1 MAEIIVTVGDNSL
14 LPMLEKA
21 ISLLKGVTKVSVRK
35 ENAKPEA
42 SSVNELPEDIQDL
55 IGIASGIDKQEVESD
70 ERLSYLLNTN
80 CKTLLMN
87 S

>member
-35 ENAKPEA
+35 EKAKPEI
-42 SSVNELPEDIQDL
+42 SSVNEFPEDIQDL
-55 IGIASGIDKQEVESD
+55 IGIASGIDRQEVESD
-70 ERLSYLLNTN
+70 ERLSYLLN
-80 CKTLLMN
+80 K
-87 S
+87 

>member
-14 LPMLEKA
+14 LPTLEKA

-35 ENAKPEA
+35 EKAKPEI
-42 SSVNELPEDIQDL
+42 SSVNEFPEDIQDL

-70 ERLSYLLNTN
+70 ERLSYLLN
-80 CKTLLMN
+80 K
-87 S
+87 

>member
-1 MAEIIVTVGDNSL
+1 MAEIIVTVDDNSL

-35 ENAKPEA
+35 EKAKPEI
-42 SSVNELPEDIQDL
+42 SSVNEFPEDIQDL

-70 ERLSYLLNTN
+70 ERLSYLLN
-80 CKTLLMN
+80 K
-87 S
+87 

>member
-35 ENAKPEA
+35 EKAKPEI
-42 SSVNELPEDIQDL
+42 SSVTIFSILEINRTRQELL
-55 IGIASGIDKQEVESD
+55 
-70 ERLSYLLNTN
+70 
-80 CKTLLMN
+80 TL
-87 S
+87 

>member
-35 ENAKPEA
+35 EKAKPEI
-42 SSVNELPEDIQDL
+42 SSVNELPEDI
-55 IGIASGIDKQEVESD
+55 
-70 ERLSYLLNTN
+70 
-80 CKTLLMN
+80 
-87 S
+87 

>member
-35 ENAKPEA
+35 EKAKPEI

-55 IGIASGIDKQEVESD
+55 IGIASSFDQQEVVSD
-70 ERLSYLLNTN
+70 ERLSYLLN
-80 CKTLLMN
+80 K
-87 S
+87 

>member
-35 ENAKPEA
+35 EKAKPEI
-42 SSVNELPEDIQDL
+42 SSVNEFPEDIQDL
-55 IGIASGIDKQEVESD
+55 IAIASSIDKQEEESD
-70 ERLSYLLNTN
+70 ESFSYLLNR
-80 CKTLLMN
+80 
-87 S
+87 

>member
-35 ENAKPEA
+35 EKAKPEI

-55 IGIASGIDKQEVESD
+55 IGIASGFDQQDVVSD
-70 ERLSYLLNTN
+70 ERLSYLLN
-80 CKTLLMN
+80 K
-87 S
+87 

>member
-35 ENAKPEA
+35 EKAKPEI
-42 SSVNELPEDIQDL
+42 SSVNGLPEDIQDL

-70 ERLSYLLNTN
+70 ERLSYLLNT
-80 CKTLLMN
+80 
-87 S
+87 

>member
-35 ENAKPEA
+35 ENAKPEV
-42 SSVNELPEDIQDL
+42 SSVNELPEDVQDL

-80 CKTLLMN
+80 WKTPLMN

>member
-35 ENAKPEA
+35 EKAKPEI

-55 IGIASGIDKQEVESD
+55 IGIASGFDQQEVVSD
-70 ERLSYLLNTN
+70 ERLSYLLN
-80 CKTLLMN
+80 K
-87 S
+87 

>member
-35 ENAKPEA
+35 EKAKPEI
-42 SSVNELPEDIQDL
+42 SSVNEFPEDIQDL

-70 ERLSYLLNTN
+70 ERLSYLLN
-80 CKTLLMN
+80 K
-87 S
+87 

>member
-35 ENAKPEA
+35 EKAKPEI
-42 SSVNELPEDIQDL
+42 SSVNEFPEDIQDL
-55 IGIASGIDKQEVESD
+55 IGIASGIDQEEVESD
-70 ERLSYLLNTN
+70 ERLSYLLN
-80 CKTLLMN
+80 K
-87 S
+87 

>member
-35 ENAKPEA
+35 EKAKPEI
-42 SSVNELPEDIQDL
+42 SSVNEFPEDIQDL
-55 IGIASGIDKQEVESD
+55 IGIASGIDRQEVESD
-70 ERLSYLLNTN
+70 ERLSYLLNN
-80 CKTLLMN
+80 LY
-87 S
+87 

>member
-35 ENAKPEA
+35 ENAKPEV
-42 SSVNELPEDIQDL
+42 SSVNELPEDVQDL

-70 ERLSYLLNTN
+70 ERLSYLLNTS

>member
-35 ENAKPEA
+35 EKAKPEI

-55 IGIASGIDKQEVESD
+55 IGIASGFDQQEVISD
-70 ERLSYLLNTN
+70 ERLSYLLN
-80 CKTLLMN
+80 K
-87 S
+87 